1 MSNTQEL
8 LDFINKGKTA
18 FQSAYEIKSI
28 LDKNGYSEV
37 KEEDKWNL
45 KKGGKYY
52 VIKNDS
58 AVIAFEIGIG
68 EIEKD
73 GFRLI
78 GAHTDSPGFRI
89 KPNPEMLVEGQYLKL
104 NTEVY
109 GGPILSTWFDRP
121 LSIAGRVMLRGENAF
136 KPKVK
141 LIDVNKPILI
151 IPNLAIHMNRN
162 INEGYSYNK
171 QKDTLPLMT
180 IANNDYSENI
190 TLEAQNNVGLD
201 EENTDN
207 KIKNTRTEKLENES
221 LNIVVNKLENDD
233 YLLKLIAETL
243 KADYEDILDFDL
255 FLYEYAEGML
265 IGAHDEFISCGRL
278 DDLWM
283 VFTGLKALINSNE
296 IKGTKVLVA
305 LDNEEI
311 GSLTAQGANSSILE
325 NILERITLGLK
336 KEREDFKRALSN
348 SIMISADLAHAM
360 HPNYIEKCDPTSK
373 PMLGK
378 GPVLKIAAGGSYST
392 DSYTSAVFKSIC
404 EKAGVPCQVFVNR
417 SDLRGGTTIG
427 PITAS
432 KLNIPVIDMG
442 APVLSMH
449 SIRELAA
456 VKDSE
461 YTIKAFTEFFAINN

>member
-1 MSNTQEL
+1 MNNTQEL
-8 LDFINKGKTA
+8 LDFINKSKSA
-18 FQSAYEIKSI
+18 FQSTYEIKSI
-28 LDKNGYSEV
+28 LDNKGYIEI
-37 KEEDKWNL
+37 KEEDKWDL

-52 VIKNDS
+52 VIKNNS
-58 AVIAFEIGIG
+58 ALIAFEIGSG
-68 EIEKD
+68 EIEEE

-89 KPNPEMLVEGQYLKL
+89 KPNPEMQVEGHYIKL

-121 LSIAGRVMLRGENAF
+121 LSIAGRVTLKSENLF
-136 KPKVK
+136 KPEVR
-141 LIDVNKPILI
+141 LLDINKPILI

-162 INEGYSYNK
+162 INDGYEFNK
-171 QKDTLPLMT
+171 QKDTLPLLTMV
-180 IANNDYSENI
+180 E
-190 TLEAQNNVGLD
+190 
-201 EENTDN
+201 
-207 KIKNTRTEKLENES
+207 EKLESNGYLIKLIGES
-221 LNIVVNKLENDD
+221 LQVN
-233 YLLKLIAETL
+233 TS
-243 KADYEDILDFDL
+243 DILDFDL

-265 IGAHDEFISCGRL
+265 IGQENEFISCGRL

-283 VFTGLKALINSNE
+283 VFAGLKALVSSNE
-296 IKGTKVLVA
+296 IKATKVLVA

-311 GSLTAQGANSSILE
+311 GSLTSQGANSSILD
-325 NILERITLGLK
+325 NILERITIGLK
-336 KEREDFKRALSN
+336 KEREEFKRALSN
-348 SIMISADLAHAM
+348 SIMISADLAHAL
-360 HPNYIEKCDPTSK
+360 HPNYVEKSDPTNK

-392 DSYTSAVFKSIC
+392 DSYASAVFKGIC
-404 EKAGVPCQVFVNR
+404 KKAEVPCQVFVNR

-449 SIRELAA
+449 SIRELAT
-456 VKDSE
+456 VKDNE
-461 YTIKAFTEFFAINN
+461 YTIKAFTEFFN

>member
-1 MSNTQEL
+1 MNNTQEL
-8 LDFINKGKTA
+8 LDFINKSKTA

-28 LDKNGYSEV
+28 LESQGYGEI
-37 KEEDKWNL
+37 KEEDKWDL
-45 KKGGKYY
+45 RKGGKYY
-52 VIKNDS
+52 IIKNDS
-58 AVIAFEIGIG
+58 AVIAFEIGSG
-68 EIEKD
+68 EVEKD

-89 KPNPEMLVEGQYLKL
+89 KPNPEMQVEGQYLKL

-121 LSIAGRVMLRGENAF
+121 LSIAGRVTLRSENVF
-136 KPKVK
+136 KPEVK
-141 LIDVNKPILI
+141 LLDVNKPILV

-162 INEGYSYNK
+162 INDGYSYNK
-171 QKDTLPLMT
+171 QKDTLPLLT
-180 IANNDYSENI
+180 IANNDYNENI
-190 TLEAQNNVGLD
+190 NLETHNNEKTEEQNID
-201 EENTDN
+201 KKYKDN
-207 KIKNTRTEKLENES
+207 QAEKLENES
-221 LNIVVNKLENDD
+221 INTLINKLEKDG

-243 KADYEDILDFDL
+243 KVDPKSILDFDL

-265 IGAHDEFISCGRL
+265 IGVNDEFISFGRL

-283 VFTGLKALINSNE
+283 VFAGLKALINSKE
-296 IKGTKVLVA
+296 IKATKVLVA

-360 HPNYIEKCDPTSK
+360 HPNYTEKCDPTSK

-392 DSYTSAVFKSIC
+392 DSYASAVFKRIC
-404 EKAGVPCQVFVNR
+404 EKAEVPCQMFVNR

-449 SIRELAA
+449 SIRELAT
-456 VKDSE
+456 VKDNE
-461 YTIKAFTEFFAINN
+461 YTIKAFTEFYN

>member
-1 MSNTQEL
+1 MNNTQEL
-8 LDFINKGKTA
+8 IDFINKSKSA
-18 FQSAYEIKSI
+18 FQSTYEIKSI
-28 LDKNGYSEV
+28 LDNKGYTEI
-37 KEEDKWNL
+37 KEEDKWDL

-52 VIKNDS
+52 IIKNNS
-58 AVIAFEIGIG
+58 ALIAFEIGSG
-68 EIEKD
+68 EIEEE

-89 KPNPEMLVEGQYLKL
+89 KPNPEMQVEGHYIKL

-121 LSIAGRVMLRGENAF
+121 LSIAGRVTLKSENLF
-136 KPKVK
+136 KPEVR
-141 LIDVNKPILI
+141 LLDINKPILI

-162 INEGYSYNK
+162 INDGYEFNK
-171 QKDTLPLMT
+171 QKDILPLLTMV
-180 IANNDYSENI
+180 E
-190 TLEAQNNVGLD
+190 
-201 EENTDN
+201 
-207 KIKNTRTEKLENES
+207 EKLESNG
-221 LNIVVNKLENDD
+221 
-233 YLLKLIAETL
+233 YLIKLIGEALQVNTS
-243 KADYEDILDFDL
+243 DILDFDL

-265 IGAHDEFISCGRL
+265 IGQENEFISCGRL

-283 VFTGLKALINSNE
+283 VFAGLKALVSSNE
-296 IKGTKVLVA
+296 IKATKVLVA

-311 GSLTAQGANSSILE
+311 GSLTSQGANSSILD
-325 NILERITLGLK
+325 NILERITIGLK
-336 KEREDFKRALSN
+336 KEREEFKRALSN
-348 SIMISADLAHAM
+348 SIMISADLAHAL
-360 HPNYIEKCDPTSK
+360 HPNYVEKSDPTNR

-392 DSYTSAVFKSIC
+392 DSYASAVFKGIC
-404 EKAGVPCQVFVNR
+404 KKAEVPCQVFVNR

-456 VKDSE
+456 VKDNE
-461 YTIKAFTEFFAINN
+461 YTIKAFTEFFN

>member
-1 MSNTQEL
+1 MNNTQEL
-8 LDFINKGKTA
+8 LDFINKSKTS

-28 LDKNGYSEV
+28 LDKNGYIEV
-37 KEEDKWNL
+37 KEEDKWDL
-45 KKGGKYY
+45 KKGGKHYI
-52 VIKNDS
+52 IKNDS
-58 AVIAFEIGIG
+58 AVIAFEIGTG

-89 KPNPEMLVEGQYLKL
+89 KPNPEMLVEGHYLKL

-121 LSIAGRVMLRGENAF
+121 LSVAGRVTLRSENPF
-136 KPKVK
+136 KPEVK
-141 LIDVNKPILI
+141 LIDFNKPILI

-171 QKDTLPLMT
+171 QKDTLPLLTM
-180 IANNDYSENI
+180 AGKDENSS
-190 TLEAQNNVGLD
+190 LEKDVAD
-201 EENTDN
+201 MATA
-207 KIKNTRTEKLENES
+207 KLE
-221 LNIVVNKLENDD
+221 KDG
-233 YLLKLIAETL
+233 YLLKVIADTL
-243 KADYEDILDFDL
+243 NVDSKDILDFDL
-255 FLYEYAEGML
+255 FLYEYAEGMV
-265 IGAHDEFISCGRL
+265 IGLEEEFISCGRL

-283 VFTGLKALINSNE
+283 VFAGLKALINSNE
-296 IKGTKVLVA
+296 IGATKVLVA

-311 GSLTAQGANSSILE
+311 GSLTAQGASSSILE
-325 NILERITLGLK
+325 NVLERITLGLK

-348 SIMISADLAHAM
+348 SIMISADLAHGL
-360 HPNYIEKCDPTSK
+360 HPNYTEKCDPTSK

-392 DSYTSAVFKSIC
+392 DSYASAVFKSIC
-404 EKAGVPCQVFVNR
+404 ERAKVPCQVFVNR

-449 SIRELAA
+449 SIRELAS
-456 VKDSE
+456 VKDNE
-461 YTIKAFTEFFAINN
+461 YTIKAFTEFFN

>member
-1 MSNTQEL
+1 MNNTREL

-28 LDKNGYSEV
+28 LNEQGYIEI
-37 KEEDKWNL
+37 KEEDKWDL

-52 VIKNDS
+52 VVKNDS
-58 AVIAFEIGIG
+58 AVIAFEIGVG

-89 KPNPEMLVEGQYLKL
+89 KPNPEMLIEGQYLKL

-121 LSIAGRVMLRGENAF
+121 LGVAGRVILKGENPF

-171 QKDTLPLMT
+171 QKDTLPLLA
-180 IANNDYSENI
+180 IANNDYSEN
-190 TLEAQNNVGLD
+190 
-201 EENTDN
+201 
-207 KIKNTRTEKLENES
+207 ES
-221 LNIVVNKLENDD
+221 LNAIKDKFQKD
-233 YLLKLIAETL
+233 GYLLKLIAETL
-243 KADYEDILDFDL
+243 KEDYKDILDFDL
-255 FLYEYAEGML
+255 FLYEYADGML
-265 IGAHDEFISCGRL
+265 IGAKDEFISCGRL

-283 VFTGLKALINSNE
+283 VFAGLKALINSNE
-296 IKGTKVLVA
+296 INGTKVLVA

-311 GSLTAQGANSSILE
+311 GSLTAQGADSSILE

-348 SIMISADLAHAM
+348 SIMISADLAHGI
-360 HPNYIEKCDPTSK
+360 HPNYTEKCDPTSK

-456 VKDSE
+456 VVDNE
-461 YTIKAFTEFFAINN
+461 YTIKAFTEFFSE

>member
-1 MSNTQEL
+1 MNNTQEL

-18 FQSAYEIKSI
+18 FQSANELKAI
-28 LDKNGYSEV
+28 LDKEGYAEI
-37 KEEDKWNL
+37 KEEDYWEL

-52 VIKNDS
+52 ITKNNS
-58 AVIAFEIGIG
+58 ALIAFEIGNG

-89 KPNPEMLVEGQYLKL
+89 KPNPEMLVEGHYLKL

-121 LSIAGRVMLRGENAF
+121 LSIAGRVTLKGENPF
-136 KPKVK
+136 VPKVR
-141 LIDVNKPILI
+141 LLDVNRPILI
-151 IPNLAIHMNRN
+151 IPNLAIHMNRSV
-162 INEGYSYNK
+162 NEGYEFNK
-171 QKDTLPLMT
+171 QKDVLPLL
-180 IANNDYSENI
+180 
-190 TLEAQNNVGLD
+190 TLVED
-201 EENTDN
+201 
-207 KIKNTRTEKLENES
+207 KLE
-221 LNIVVNKLENDD
+221 KGG
-233 YLLKLIAETL
+233 YLIKLISQTL
-243 KADYEDILDFDL
+243 NVDAGDILDFDL
-255 FLYEYAEGML
+255 FLYEYAEGMTL
-265 IGAHDEFISCGRL
+265 GLNDEFISCGRL

-283 VFTGLKALINSNE
+283 VFAGLKALINSNPT
-296 IKGTKVLVA
+296 KATKVLVA

-311 GSLTAQGANSSILE
+311 GSSTSQGANSAILE
-325 NILERITLGLK
+325 TILERISLGLK
-336 KEREDFKRALSN
+336 KERQDFKRALSN
-348 SIMISADLAHAM
+348 SIMISADLAHAI
-360 HPNYIEKCDPTSK
+360 HPNYTEKCDPTSK

-392 DSYTSAVFKSIC
+392 DSYASAVFKGIC
-404 EKAGVPCQVFVNR
+404 EKAKVPCQVFVNR

-427 PITAS
+427 PISAS

-456 VKDSE
+456 AVDNE
-461 YTIKAFTEFFAINN
+461 YTIKAFTEFFTE

>member
-1 MSNTQEL
+1 MNNTQEL
-8 LDFINKGKTA
+8 LDFINKSKSA
-18 FQSAYEIKSI
+18 FQSTYEVKRI
-28 LDKNGYSEV
+28 LDREGYVEI
-37 KEEDKWNL
+37 KEEDKWDL
-45 KKGGKYY
+45 KKGEKYY
-52 VIKNDS
+52 IMKNNS
-58 AVIAFEIGIG
+58 ALIAFEIGTG
-68 EIEKD
+68 DIEED

-89 KPNPEMLVEGQYLKL
+89 KPNPEMLVEGHYLKL

-109 GGPILSTWFDRP
+109 GGPIISTWFDRP
-121 LSIAGRVMLRGENAF
+121 LSIAGRVTIKSKNIF
-136 KPKVK
+136 KPEIK
-141 LIDVNKPILI
+141 LVDVNKPILI

-180 IANNDYSENI
+180 IENNDYSENL
-190 TLEAQNNVGLD
+190 TLEAQNNVEIE
-201 EENTDN
+201 EENTGN
-207 KIKNTRTEKLENES
+207 KINNTKTEKLENES
-221 LNIVVNKLENDD
+221 LNIVVNKLEKDE

-243 KADYEDILDFDL
+243 KVDYKDILDFDL

-265 IGAHDEFISCGRL
+265 IGVNDEFISCGRL

-283 VFTGLKALINSNE
+283 VFAGLKAILNSNE
-296 IKGTKVLVA
+296 IEATKVLVA

-325 NILERITLGLK
+325 NLLERITLGLK
-336 KEREDFKRALSN
+336 KEREDFKRALSK
-348 SIMISADLAHAM
+348 SIMISADLAHAI
-360 HPNYIEKCDPTSK
+360 HPNYTEKCDPTSK

-392 DSYTSAVFKSIC
+392 DSYASAVFKGIC
-404 EKAGVPCQVFVNR
+404 EKAEVPFQVFVNR

-449 SIRELAA
+449 SIRELAS
-456 VKDSE
+456 VKDNE
-461 YTIKAFTEFFAINN
+461 YTIKAFTEFLN

>member
-1 MSNTQEL
+1 MNNTQEL

-18 FQSAYEIKSI
+18 FQSAYEVKNI
-28 LDKNGYSEV
+28 LERNGYAEL
-37 KEEDKWNL
+37 KEEEKWDL

-52 VIKNDS
+52 VMKNNS
-58 AVIAFEIGIG
+58 ALIAFEIGNG

-89 KPNPEMLVEGQYLKL
+89 KPNPEMKVEGRYIKL

-121 LSIAGRVMLRGENAF
+121 LSIAGRVTLKGENPF
-136 KPKVK
+136 KPKVQ
-141 LIDVNKPILI
+141 LIDINRPILI
-151 IPNLAIHMNRN
+151 IPNLAIHMNRGV
-162 INEGYSYNK
+162 NEGYEYNK
-171 QKDTLPLMT
+171 QKDTLPLL
-180 IANNDYSENI
+180 ALVE
-190 TLEAQNNVGLD
+190 G
-201 EENTDN
+201 
-207 KIKNTRTEKLENES
+207 
-221 LNIVVNKLENDD
+221 KLENDN
-233 YLLKLIAETL
+233 YLIKLISETL
-243 KADYEDILDFDL
+243 KVNPSDILDFDL
-255 FLYEYAEGML
+255 FLYEYTEGML
-265 IGAHDEFISCGRL
+265 FGANNEFISCGRL

-283 VFTGLKALINSNE
+283 IFAGLKALISSNE
-296 IKGTKVLVA
+296 IKATKVLVA

-311 GSLTAQGANSSILE
+311 GSLTSQGANSSILS
-325 NILERITLGLK
+325 NILERIALGLK

-348 SIMISADLAHAM
+348 SIMISADLAHAL
-360 HPNYIEKCDPTSK
+360 HPNYTEKCDPTSR

-378 GPVLKIAAGGSYST
+378 GPVLKIAAGGSYSS
-392 DSYTSAVFKSIC
+392 DSYACAVFKEIC

-442 APVLSMH
+442 APILSMH

-456 VKDSE
+456 VQDNE
-461 YTIKAFTEFFAINN
+461 YTIKAFTEFFS